1 MVIRLIIISDM
12 RNVFLAFL
20 LSSCRFVQILVQ
32 EMGFTVDLD
41 FVIELATLF
50 DSLGREVPKVQ

>member
-1 MVIRLIIISDM
+1 MVIHSIIISDM

-50 DSLGREVPKVQ
+50 DSLGRDVPKVQ